1 MSRGMIRKAYEWM
14 MRLAAHHNATWALA
28 VIAFIESSVFPLPP
42 DALLI
47 PMGLARRERVW
58 WYAAVCTFASVLGGV
73 LGYAIGYFLF
83 DTIGRAILDFYGMGE
98 KFHTFTGWYNENG
111 AAIVLFAGITPFPYK
126 VITIASGV
134 TGLNFAIFMAASAV
148 ARGLR
153 FFLLAGLL
161 YWFGPAARNIVEKYL
176 GWITLALGILL
187 VGGFIAIRYL
197 V

>member
-1 MSRGMIRKAYEWM
+1 MIRRAYEWM

-28 VIAFIESSVFPLPP
+28 VVAFMESSFFPVPP
-42 DALLI
+42 DALLV
-47 PMGLARRERVW
+47 PMGLARRNRVW
-58 WYAAVCTFASVLGGV
+58 WYATVCTVSSVIGGAF
-73 LGYAIGYFLF
+73 GYAIGYFLF
-83 DTIGRAILDFYGMGE
+83 DTVGQAILDFYGMTE
-98 KFHTFTGWYNENG
+98 KFRTFTGWYNENG

-134 TGLNFAIFMAASAV
+134 TGLNFGIFMMASVA

-161 YWFGPAARNIVEKYL
+161 YWFGPAARRILEKYL

-187 VGGFIAIRYL
+187 VGGLLAVRYL

>member
-1 MSRGMIRKAYEWM
+1 MVRPMIRKAYEWM

-28 VIAFIESSVFPLPP
+28 IIAFIESSVFPLPP

-47 PMGLARRERVW
+47 PMGLARPRRVW
-58 WYAAVCTFASVLGGV
+58 WYATVSTIASIMGGA

-83 DTIGRAILDFYGMGE
+83 DTVGRPILDFYGMGE
-98 KFHTFTGWYNENG
+98 KFHTFTRWYNDNG

-134 TGLNFAIFMAASAV
+134 TGLSFAIFMAASAI

-153 FFLLAGLL
+153 FFLLAALL
-161 YWFGPAARNIVEKYL
+161 YWFGPAARKILEKYL
-176 GWITLALGILL
+176 GWITLALGVLL
-187 VGGFIAIRYL
+187 AGGFLAIRYL
-197 V
+197 F

>member
-1 MSRGMIRKAYEWM
+1 MIRKAYEWM

-28 VIAFIESSVFPLPP
+28 VVAFIESSVFPLPP

-47 PMGLARRERVW
+47 PMGLARRERTW
-58 WYAAVCTFASVLGGV
+58 WYAAVSTFASVAGGM
-73 LGYAIGYFLF
+73 LGYVIGYFLF
-83 DTIGRAILDFYGMGE
+83 DTIGQAILDFYGMGE
-98 KFHTFTGWYNENG
+98 KFHTFTRWYNENG

-161 YWFGPAARNIVEKYL
+161 YWFGPAARNILEKYL
-176 GWITLALGILL
+176 GWITLALGIAL

>member
-1 MSRGMIRKAYEWM
+1 MSRSMIRKAYEWM

-28 VIAFIESSVFPLPP
+28 IVAFIESSVFPLPP

-47 PMGLARRERVW
+47 PMGLARRERIW
-58 WYAAVCTFASVLGGV
+58 WYAALCTLASVAGGM
-73 LGYAIGYFLF
+73 LGYVIGYFLF
-83 DTIGRAILDFYGMGE
+83 DTIGQAILDFYGMGE
-98 KFHTFTGWYNENG
+98 KFHTFTRWYNENG

-134 TGLNFAIFMAASAV
+134 TGLNFAIFMAASAI

-161 YWFGPAARNIVEKYL
+161 YWFGPAARNILEKYL